1 MGGAPR
7 SPWNTEVAIRSAQ
20 NPLHAMIRPSSLPV
34 STLVKTSTKE
44 GGDNAQD
51 GCCIYNRSFWSAFTA
66 NTLVAITLGLTY
78 RYADFVAYLGGTE
91 LHLGWIVGVGMV
103 GSVATRLWLGAGIDR
118 HGPRIMWLAS
128 LALLTISSLAH
139 LAIAKHDGVAIYLV
153 RIAFSTALAGVWS
166 ASTTFVSARVAVPR
180 MAEVIGMLGTSG
192 FLGIMLG
199 TQLGDW
205 LCAGVN
211 GNRGPI
217 DRMFIAAGLFAAAAA
232 PFAWLATQGY
242 VRPADHARG
251 PLLPVVRRH
260 QTGMALVLGLV
271 AGAAISLPATF
282 LRAYAAEVHI
292 VRIGL
297 FFAVCAMVA
306 LISRVTARRLPQ
318 RLGLPRMIVFGFA
331 AMAAAQLTFIPVSK
345 EWHLIVPG
353 LLAGLAQAILYPT
366 IVTASSSPFPSRYR
380 GLATTLILAAFD
392 LGQVVG
398 APAAGAVLHY
408 SQALGLPSYPSMF
421 VAMAAALVLT
431 GAWYAV
437 WCARPRS

>member
-1 MGGAPR
+1 M
-7 SPWNTEVAIRSAQ
+7 IRS
-20 NPLHAMIRPSSLPV
+20 LTSLGSTPV
-34 STLVKTSTKE
+34 KSDAEE
-44 GGDNAQD
+44 GDGNTQD
-51 GCCIYNRSFWSAFTA
+51 ACRIYNRSFWSAFTA

-118 HGPRIMWLAS
+118 HGPRIMWLGS

-139 LAIAKHDGVAIYLV
+139 LAIGQYDGVAIYLV

-205 LCAGVN
+205 LAAGVH

-232 PFAWLATQGY
+232 PFAWLATRRH
-242 VRPADHARG
+242 VRPADRARG
-251 PLLPVVRRH
+251 PLLAVVWRY

-282 LRAYAAEVHI
+282 LRAYAADRHL

-306 LISRVTARRLPQ
+306 LITRVAARRLPE
-318 RLGLPRMIVFGFA
+318 RLGLPRMIVLGFM
-331 AMAAAQLTFIPVSK
+331 AMAVAQLAFIPVGK
-345 EWHLIVPG
+345 EWHLVVPG
-353 LLAGLAQAILYPT
+353 VLAGLAQAILYPT
-366 IVTASSSPFPSRYR
+366 IVTASSGPFPSRYR

-408 SQALGLPSYPSMF
+408 SQALGWPSYPSMF
-421 VAMAAALVLT
+421 AGMAAALVLT
-431 GAWYAV
+431 GVWYAV
-437 WCARPRS
+437 WCARPGS